1 MFGRLTSSTIAPW
14 LSKYLTPSSTACLTS
29 SSIPAPKYS
38 FGRAIFLPLISP
50 VMILLNSGTSTGALV
65 MSLAS
70 NPEMISNTRALSFTV
85 RVIGPI
91 WSNDEANA
99 TNPKRDTRPYVGF
112 NPTIPQ

>member
-1 MFGRLTSSTIAPW
+1 
-14 LSKYLTPSSTACLTS
+14 
-29 SSIPAPKYS
+29 
-38 FGRAIFLPLISP
+38 
-50 VMILLNSGTSTGALV
+50 

-70 NPEMISNTRALSFTV
+70 NPEMISNTRALSLTV

-112 NPTIPQ
+112 NPTIPQYEAGWRTEPPVSLPRVKLTCPAATAVAEPPLDPPGTASKS